1 MTMCNNYNKQLNEAR
16 YTLTTELN
24 DYIKKLDMSTDS
36 NIILDDIYHIK
47 NLIEFT
53 NEILKMQLEQETI
66 QQNINEEND
75 KLHDDIYKLIH
86 NWIENHNI
94 EDPEISIIIKEKS
107 LLQKLNKLIEKILL
121 LLNNTTNIM
130 RLNSS
135 IAIHMLAEANQHL
148 DLFRILLNTKIY
160 VETQLYKI
168 QQEKIDNIHKLNMKL
183 SSWRKQY
190 RNINSNQRH
199 NKLHITD

>member
-1 MTMCNNYNKQLNEAR
+1 MCNNYNKQLNEAR

-36 NIILDDIYHIK
+36 NIILDNIYYIK

>member
-1 MTMCNNYNKQLNEAR
+1 MKHNV
-16 YTLTTELN
+16 
-24 DYIKKLDMSTDS
+24 
-36 NIILDDIYHIK
+36 NI
-47 NLIEFT
+47 T
-53 NEILKMQLEQETI
+53 QTI

-183 SSWRKQY
+183 NSWRKRY
-190 RNINSNQRH
+190 RVINSNQRH

>member
-16 YTLTTELN
+16 YTLTKELN
-24 DYIKKLDMSTDS
+24 DNIKKFDMSTDS
-36 NIILDDIYHIK
+36 NIILDDIYYIK

-75 KLHDDIYKLIH
+75 KLHDNIYKLIH

-168 QQEKIDNIHKLNMKL
+168 QQEQIDNIHKLNMKL
-183 SSWRKQY
+183 NSWRKQY
-190 RNINSNQRH
+190 RDINSNQRH

>member
-36 NIILDDIYHIK
+36 NIILDDIYYIK

-183 SSWRKQY
+183 NSWRKRY
-190 RNINSNQRH
+190 RVINSNQRH